1 LLVHFWALFGTNWRL
16 WTNRGLNS
24 GENRGQIFFFAFAI
38 CSVPFSS
45 VLVDLMLATVQ
56 HRATKLRHAN
66 VCRLAVAALG
76 FALPLGVLA
85 TAFAQSSPP
94 RTIQAE
100 RSKDTSKLDAIRAR
114 DIELEAIRAQQ
125 KQSAETEATLKRE
138 IAAIGDD
145 RRKLNQALIDTAAR
159 LRNLEGRIAQAENR
173 LTLLEDSE
181 RAMREKLAGRRNLIA
196 EVLAA
201 LQRIG
206 RHPPVAVVVTAEDAL
221 SSVRTAIMLGAVL
234 PEMRGQA
241 EKLATELTALVDVR
255 KNITEEQNRLLRDL
269 AALAGERARTTRLIE
284 ERQKKQTETE
294 KALEAERTLVSGLAR
309 QADNLKDLIGKLE
322 HGLDRASRA
331 ARALENQRN
340 NDSRP
345 EMAAFKDPGRLAPAV
360 AFATMHGQLLLPVN
374 GVRTRE
380 FGAPDAIG
388 GTEKGLSI
396 TTKAGAQVTSPCDGW
411 VVYASPFRN
420 YGQVL
425 ILDAGGG
432 YHVVLSGMDRI
443 SVGVGQFVLTG
454 EPVAIMGTG
463 SQVAASVTTG
473 SSQSVL
479 YVEFRKDGAPIDPS
493 PWWATSEGEKVRG

>member
-1 LLVHFWALFGTNWRL
+1 MDF
-16 WTNRGLNS
+16 
-24 GENRGQIFFFAFAI
+24 
-38 CSVPFSS
+38 
-45 VLVDLMLATVQ
+45 MLATVQ
-56 HRATKLRHAN
+56 HRTLKFRHEN

-360 AFATMHGQLLLPVN
+360 AFATMRGQLLLPVN